1 MTDQVNAGNEQEFDY
16 HDQVAMRKS
25 KLDHLRKEGN
35 AYPNDIKPSDFAG
48 DILKTLAN
56 KNKEE
61 LAGMEVSASLC
72 GRVMN
77 RRVMGKASFVHM
89 QDFTGKIQVYIR
101 GNDLDEGVYDAFKS
115 WDLGDIIYV
124 SGTLFRT
131 KTNEITVHAK
141 QIKLI
146 TKALRPMPDKYH
158 GLCEKEICYRQRYLD
173 LIANQETRDVFTV
186 RANAVAAIR
195 NYLTQARFLEVE
207 TPMMHSIAGG
217 AAARPFTTHHN
228 ALDIPLFMRIAPELF
243 LKRLIVGGM
252 DRVFEIN
259 RNFRNEGLST
269 RHNPEFTML
278 EFYQA
283 YADYNDFMDF
293 TESMMQHVVKT
304 VVAKDILPFNG
315 MEIDFS
321 APFTR
326 ISMQDSIL
334 HYNSD
339 INESDICS
347 LEAAKSLAK
356 KLGIDVISSMG
367 LGSVQLEIFE
377 KTVEKKLVNPTFIT
391 HYPTDVSPLSRRNDE
406 NSEIVDRCEL
416 FIGGQEVANIF
427 SELNDPE
434 DQAKRFK
441 DQVAARA
448 AGDVEAMEYDAEY
461 VEALEY
467 GMPPAAGAGIG
478 IDRFVMML
486 TDSAAIRDVILFPL
500 LRPISQD

>member
-1 MTDQVNAGNEQEFDY
+1 
-16 HDQVAMRKS
+16 
-25 KLDHLRKEGN
+25 
-35 AYPNDIKPSDFAG
+35 
-48 DILKTLAN
+48 
-56 KNKEE
+56 
-61 LAGMEVSASLC
+61 
-72 GRVMN
+72 
-77 RRVMGKASFVHM
+77 
-89 QDFTGKIQVYIR
+89 
-101 GNDLDEGVYDAFKS
+101 
-115 WDLGDIIYV
+115 
-124 SGTLFRT
+124 
-131 KTNEITVHAK
+131 
-141 QIKLI
+141 
-146 TKALRPMPDKYH
+146 
-158 GLCEKEICYRQRYLD
+158 
-173 LIANQETRDVFTV
+173 
-186 RANAVAAIR
+186 
-195 NYLTQARFLEVE
+195 
-207 TPMMHSIAGG
+207 
-217 AAARPFTTHHN
+217 
-228 ALDIPLFMRIAPELF
+228 
-243 LKRLIVGGM
+243 
-252 DRVFEIN
+252 
-259 RNFRNEGLST
+259 
-269 RHNPEFTML
+269 
-278 EFYQA
+278 
-283 YADYNDFMDF
+283 
-293 TESMMQHVVKT
+293 
-304 VVAKDILPFNG
+304 
-315 MEIDFS
+315 
-321 APFTR
+321 
-326 ISMQDSIL
+326 MQDSIL

-367 LGSVQLEIFE
+367 LGAVQLEIFE

-500 LRPISQD
+500 LRPLSQD